1 MDFALMEVVYRL
13 LAGLVIGFVIGL
25 TGVGGGVLVLPAL
38 TILFKFQTIAAIGTA
53 SMYAFLTKSY
63 AGIEH
68 HRLKNIDYS
77 VSNLFLIGAVPGN
90 IITVLVILW
99 HKQVS
104 PAAEVAS
111 FQSGLK
117 VFIAVIMLI
126 SCAMI
131 IFNLMKKK
139 KKVENAELVE
149 TEKKHNKALG
159 IICGFVI
166 GALIG
171 STSVGG
177 GVLVVPMLVIFFG
190 ITTNRTVGSSIYI
203 ALILTFVTSLLYS
216 FGPELVASL
225 CKGAAEAAKE
235 KQVDYPTAV
244 IMAIGSIGGVFL
256 GSRLSVKMPEKPLT
270 IFVIVLI
277 LFSAAMML
285 VK

>member
-1 MDFALMEVVYRL
+1 MDFTVLEVVYRL
-13 LAGLVIGFVIGL
+13 ASGLVIGFVIGM

-38 TILFKFQTIAAIGTA
+38 TVLFGFKTTAAVGTA

-77 VSNLFLIGAVPGN
+77 VSNLFLIGAIPGN
-90 IITVLVILW
+90 IITVLAILY

-104 PAAEVAS
+104 TAVQVAS
-111 FQSGLK
+111 FQDGLK
-117 VFIAVIMLI
+117 VFIAIIMFI
-126 SCAMI
+126 SSAMI
-131 IFNLMKKK
+131 VVNLLKK
-139 KKVENAELVE
+139 KKVKSTEAGKAEE
-149 TEKKHNKALG
+149 KHNKVLG

-171 STSVGG
+171 ATSVGG

-203 ALILTFVTSLLYS
+203 ALVLTLVTSILYS
-216 FGPELVASL
+216 FGPDLIANF
-225 CKGAAEAAKE
+225 CKGATEAAKE

-270 IFVIVLI
+270 IFVIILI
-277 LFSAAMML
+277 LFSAVMML